1 MRLGLICVRLWVC
14 PETAQKTTEM
24 QKFSCWQIEFS
35 LPECGTPVSCRNVR
49 KLRLLKQVELW
60 HELCPETGSLSLN
73 IHVKTTSVFSR
84 KDRGHF
90 DLIKALPRF
99 ILSHVFHDRSN
110 QSGNGKING
119 ENINNLD
126 TINLPGRNFRWSV
139 NVHTKTA
146 RRDLVIHAIHRS
158 QTLVYSVEVIIA
170 ARPAEIHCHLS

>member
-1 MRLGLICVRLWVC
+1 MWVC

-84 KDRGHF
+84 KDRRHF

>member
-1 MRLGLICVRLWVC
+1 MWVC
-14 PETAQKTTEM
+14 PETAQKTTQRWSSHVGKLNFHCRSVGHQFPVEM
-24 QKFSCWQIEFS
+24 WENFASWKK
-35 LPECGTPVSCRNVR
+35 VD
-49 KLRLLKQVELW
+49 LW

-84 KDRGHF
+84 KDRRHF